1 MIHLNWAERP
11 TVKIVKC
18 VHTNAEKY
26 MVENVLTAGKTYDV
40 KNESEEFYFVLD
52 DSGKMGGFYKDYFE
66 EVNA

>member
-1 MIHLNWAERP
+1 MIHLKWAERP